1 MRSKKTDEERRAVL
15 ICIRLRHCATRYITA
30 RIPHPPRDA
39 RHLPPGGRLGAVR
52 YLENSCFIGVFVLYW
67 AYQHLEVFFRGIL
80 CKPSDFVCAGRHLVL
95 VVLAQS
101 IFFLAK
107 ALRRS
112 KELGMD
118 QTKIRKTMKTAAI
131 FTIAPA
137 VAIVISVITLSNK
150 LGLPLPWL
158 RLSVVGSMSYETIAA
173 NNALSAMGQ
182 SLGSKNPLTA
192 QQFVNVLLVM
202 TISIMVG
209 IWLVPAIGKKLQK
222 GMKSLENRDAKWS
235 DLFSN
240 SLFIGMISAFLG
252 FVFCDVSR
260 LWTAENGLVE
270 VIVKEFQADGSKI
283 DVTKTYTATSGLV
296 PVCTMAVS
304 AVVMIICGLLMKK
317 PKLKWLSEYALPI
330 SLIAGMAAAI
340 PLTAWLGMEVK

>member
-1 MRSKKTDEERRAVL
+1 MQFYVN
-15 ICIRLRHCATRYITA
+15 
-30 RIPHPPRDA
+30 HPI
-39 RHLPPGGRLGAVR
+39 L
-52 YLENSCFIGVFVLYW
+52 FIF
-67 AYQHLEVFFRGIL
+67 AGIL
-80 CKPSDFVCAGRHLVL
+80 VA

-101 IFFLAK
+101 VFFLVK
-107 ALRRS
+107 AMRRS

-118 QTKIRKTMKTAAI
+118 QAKIKKTIKSAAI

-137 VAIVISVITLSNK
+137 VAIVISVMTLSKK

-182 SLGSKNPLTA
+182 SLGSDVPLTA

-209 IWLVPAIGKKLQK
+209 IWLVPAIGKKLQS
-222 GMKSLENRDAKWS
+222 GMQNMGNRDAKWA
-235 DLFSN
+235 DIFQN

-260 LWTAENGLVE
+260 LWTADENGQVTVMVSQFLE
-270 VIVKEFQADGSKI
+270 DGSKQK
-283 DVTKTYTATSGLV
+283 VPVSYTATSGLV

-304 AVVMIICGLLMKK
+304 AVVMVICGLLIRK

-340 PLTAWLGMEVK
+340 PLTKLLGMEVK